1 MTGSFQE
8 HMQHKMLSE
17 VKGMS
22 EIRASSPAINARAD
36 EYMTQLHSEL
46 PNAEHRM
53 VMTWRKVET
62 HAEKAGLRCPM
73 NTLFQEAVNPGQP
86 MRDEL
91 WKPLHPATS
100 CRAPPASHRY
110 VMKSVNDSAPIARGR
125 RGQEALAS

>member
-36 EYMTQLHSEL
+36 EYMMQLHSEL

-62 HAEKAGLRCPM
+62 PCEESRSLLP
-73 NTLFQEAVNPGQP
+73 
-86 MRDEL
+86 DEYTI
-91 WKPLHPATS
+91 PRS
-100 CRAPPASHRY
+100 R
-110 VMKSVNDSAPIARGR
+110 KSRSADV
-125 RGQEALAS
+125 